1 MMRVVFAVVVV
12 VASLLAGSAGAAVTS
27 LDGAGTVLLS
37 GAKVLPVV
45 LAKGPPRG
53 GTTPSGAEAALAVDV
68 QTVAVSGRVAQSR
81 TFTFPRSVTNVAVH
95 WRGAASARLR
105 VALSRD
111 GRRFGNRRRV
121 LLDEAGE
128 GARSGEIY
136 GAVMA
141 ARGARVIRIWSDRPL
156 RRVTVVAFIDRGPPL
171 RQRRTTATATTSS
184 GVAQPT
190 VISRLGWG
198 ADESLR
204 FDSTGREIWPPA
216 FYAVQKVIVH
226 HTATQNGDPDP
237 AATIRSIYQYHTV
250 TMGWGDIGYN
260 FVIDES
266 GRVYEGRHSRTYA
279 AGESPTGEDLSG
291 NGVTA
296 AHTQGYN
303 SGTVGIALLG
313 TLTNQDA
320 TPAARSALEHL
331 IAWIDDAHGI
341 DPQGTALYTN
351 PVNATQA
358 TFPNIAGHR
367 DLAATE
373 CPGGVFYT
381 TLPTIRSDV
390 ASLIAAAHPDFSL
403 AAAPASQSVVQ
414 GGTAGYSVTVTRTG
428 NFTDPVTLSVGG
440 LPAGATAAFAP
451 NPADSS
457 TLTVTT
463 SAATA
468 AGTYPLTITGTAGAV
483 THSMS
488 ATLVVTAPPPPSS
501 PDFSLS
507 ASPSTQSI
515 LRGAA
520 TLYTVAVTSSNGFTD
535 PVTLSVAG
543 LPAGATA
550 SFSLN
555 PAPTP
560 STPTLSVHTTGTTK
574 TGTFTLSITGT
585 AGTLTH
591 TTTVTLQIRRK

>member
-1 MMRVVFAVVVV
+1 MLRVLFLVVVV
-12 VASLLAGSAGAAVTS
+12 TSLLLWSAGAEATRLGGAKAVLS
-27 LDGAGTVLLS
+27 S
-37 GAKVLPVV
+37 GATQPLLEGATSSFGASVT
-45 LAKGPPRG
+45 GPQPI
-53 GTTPSGAEAALAVDV
+53 
-68 QTVAVSGRVAQSR
+68 AVSGRLERSR
-81 TFTFPRSVTNVAVH
+81 TFVMPRRVTNVAVH
-95 WRGAASARLR
+95 WRGASSAKLR
-105 VALSRD
+105 IALSSD
-111 GRRFGNRRRV
+111 GRRFGKGRRV
-121 LLDEAGE
+121 LIDEVGE
-128 GARSGEIY
+128 GVRSGEVY

-141 ARGARVIRIWSDRPL
+141 AGGARVIRVSSDRSL
-156 RRVTVVAFIDRGPPL
+156 RRVTVVAFFDRGPSS
-171 RQRRTTATATTSS
+171 RRRRTVAALSVATSA
-184 GVAQPT
+184 GVAQPA
-190 VISRLGWG
+190 VISRSGWG

-204 FDSTGREIWPPA
+204 FDATGKEIWPAA
-216 FYAVQKVIVH
+216 FYPVQKVIVH

-266 GRVYEGRHSRTYA
+266 GRIYEGRHSRTYA
-279 AGESPTGEDLSG
+279 AGETPTGEDLAG

-313 TLTNQDA
+313 TLTNQNA
-320 TPAARSALEHL
+320 TPAARNALERL
-331 IAWIDDAHGI
+331 IAWIDDTHGI
-341 DPQGTALYTN
+341 DPQRTALYTN

-373 CPGGVFYT
+373 CPGGVFYA

-390 ASLIAAAHPDFSL
+390 TSLIAAAHPDFSL
-403 AAAPASQSVVQ
+403 AAAPASQSAVQ
-414 GGTAGYSVTVTRTG
+414 GGNAGYSVTVTRSG
-428 NFTDPVTLSVGG
+428 NFTDAVTLAVGG

-468 AGTYPLTITGTAGAV
+468 AGTYPLTITGTAGAI
-483 THSMS
+483 THSIS

-501 PDFSLS
+501 PNFSLS
-507 ASPSTQSI
+507 ASPPTQSV

-520 TLYTVAVTSSNGFTD
+520 TSYTVAVTSGNNFTD

-543 LPAGATA
+543 LPVDATA

-555 PAPTP
+555 PTPTP
-560 STPTLSVHTTGTTK
+560 STPTLSIHTTGTTK
-574 TGTFTLSITGT
+574 TGTFTLSITAT